1 MLGGDCMLNLDPS
14 RKFKRGFYEGMVAPK
29 MRSDLILHEFPE
41 FEIRDPHLRVHNAAV
56 YPR

>member
-1 MLGGDCMLNLDPS
+1 MLSLDPS